1 MSREPAPL
9 SDLLPDVLANLEARQ
24 AEALEEVADALWAA
38 EPDPFARYDRD
49 PS

>member
-1 MSREPAPL
+1 MSREPARL
-9 SDLLPDVLANLEARQ
+9 GTLLPDVLAELEARQ
-24 AEALEEVADALWAA
+24 TVALAEIAGALWDA